1 MLDLLIRNGSV
12 VDGTGAPPQHADVAV
27 RDGRIVGLGRAEEPA
42 RRTIDADGLTVA
54 PGFIDLHAHYDAQV
68 FWDQALSPSPL
79 HGVTTVVGGNCG
91 LTLAPVEPGDEDF
104 LTRLLARVEAI
115 PVEALRAGV
124 DFRWKTF
131 AEFLDVVETLALGLN
146 IGFMVGH
153 SAIRR
158 AVMGPDASSAEA
170 SPVQLQ
176 VMQTLLS
183 DAIGAG
189 GLGFS
194 TANVVTQVD
203 GDGRPTPPNFA
214 TRDEFIALSE
224 VCGWHPGTSIEFIP
238 GSFLRGFSDEE
249 IELMAD
255 MSAAANRHLNWNTP
269 LVNKM
274 APDLYKRQL
283 MASDVAAER
292 GGRVVPMFM
301 PQNGPNQQDFLRGYV
316 YRALPGWGW
325 LFDLSV
331 DERIR
336 ALRDPAVREQL
347 RAALDAETAG
357 LAVTIRSTWGA
368 CFVNEPESP
377 ELQYLDGRRVGDI
390 ARERGISDFDAV
402 LDIAV
407 AAELR
412 VGFVRYPY
420 TDADDWTSMA
430 RVEVLRDPRVVLGAS
445 DAGAHMD
452 MMVGADFPTRCLG
465 ELVREK
471 GIFSLEELIHRF
483 TEVPARLYGLRDRG
497 TVNEGSWADLVILD
511 PDKVDAGQLHTVHDL
526 PAGAPRLV
534 TESAGI
540 HRVCVAG
547 EDVAVDGEIT
557 DARPGSL
564 IRSGRDTETV
574 PARATT

>member
-1 MLDLLIRNGSV
+1 MLDVLIRNGNV
-12 VDGTGAPPQHADVAV
+12 VDGTGAAARPADVGV
-27 RDGRIVGLGRAEEPA
+27 RDGRIVSLGRTDESA
-42 RRTIDADGLTVA
+42 RRTVDADGLTVL
-54 PGFIDLHAHYDAQV
+54 PGFVDLHAHYDAQV
-68 FWDQALSPSPL
+68 FWDQSLSPSPL

-115 PVEALRAGV
+115 PVEALTAGV
-124 DFRWKTF
+124 AFRWNTF
-131 AEFLDVVETLALGLN
+131 AEFLDVVESLPLGLN

-158 AVMGPDASSAEA
+158 AVMGAGASSDAA
-170 SPVQLQ
+170 SPEQLDA
-176 VMQTLLS
+176 MRALLS
-183 DAIGAG
+183 GAIAAG

-214 TRDEFIALSE
+214 TRDEFVGLSE

-238 GSFLRGFSDEE
+238 GSFLRGFSDDD
-249 IELMAD
+249 IDLMAD

-269 LVNKM
+269 LVNKT
-274 APDLYKRQL
+274 APEMYQRQL
-283 MASDVAAER
+283 QASDVATAR

-301 PQNGPNQQDFLRGYV
+301 PQNGPTQQDFLRGYV
-316 YRALPGWGW
+316 FRSLPGWGST
-325 LFDLSV
+325 FDLPV

-336 ALRDPAVREQL
+336 ALADPAVRDRL
-347 RAALDAETAG
+347 RAALDAETTG
-357 LAVTIRSTWGA
+357 LAVTMRSAWGEYV
-368 CFVNEPESP
+368 VNEPADPALSH
-377 ELQYLDGRRVGDI
+377 LQGRRVGDI
-390 ARERGISDFDAV
+390 ARERGVTDFDAA

-407 AAELR
+407 EAKLE
-412 VGFVRYPY
+412 VGFVRYAY
-420 TDADDWTSMA
+420 SSADEWTSAA
-430 RVEVLRDPRVVLGAS
+430 RVDVLRDPRVVLGAS

-471 GIFSLEELIHRF
+471 SIFTLEEMIHQF

-497 TVNEGSWADLVILD
+497 TLVEGAWADIVLLD
-511 PDKVDAGQLHTVHDL
+511 PDKVDAGTLHTVRDL

-540 HRVCVAG
+540 HRVLVSG
-547 EDVAVDGEIT
+547 TEVAVEGEIT
-557 DARPGSL
+557 DERPGHL
-564 IRSGRDTETV
+564 IRSGRDTDTV
-574 PARATT
+574 PARASN